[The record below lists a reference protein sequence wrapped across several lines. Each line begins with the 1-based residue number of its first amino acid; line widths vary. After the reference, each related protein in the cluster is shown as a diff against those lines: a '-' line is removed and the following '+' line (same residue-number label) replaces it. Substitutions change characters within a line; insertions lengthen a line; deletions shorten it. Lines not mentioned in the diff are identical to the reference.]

1 MKKVLLF
8 FFMIFI
14 ANLGFSQQ
22 YKSHKVVQGENVY
35 RIAKRYNT
43 TPEAIYKINP
53 TAKEGIKEGQIL
65 AIPVT
70 DDQEYNI
77 HTVEEGDTVY
87 SLAKKYDTT
96 PEAIYNLNPDAV
108 NGINLGQ
115 ILRVSALKK
124 QEETNT
130 STENVSD
137 PVLDSIKPLEE
148 IRQIVR
154 FKTHKV
160 RRKETLYGIAQKYDI
175 TVDDIKK
182 HNKRLYSEQIR
193 KRDKIR
199 IPIYAEKVV
208 EETKVPKDSL
218 SSRVSTTTK
227 YTVKPK
233 DTRYSIARR
242 HGITVGELNQLNP
255 EMDPNFPIGME
266 IIVPTTIF
274 VPLEEM
280 IDPEFELYEVQPKE
294 TIYSILKRTEIS
306 SDSLFKM
313 NPYLRDG
320 LKAGM
325 VLTLPKKGP
334 IDSLAIDF
342 PEKKIVPLENMLSN
356 FKTKKVAVMLPFGLD
371 TLDLEARQQTEEFLK
386 TRKARG
392 TRVAL
397 DFYKGVQMAVDSA
410 KTRGLSIDM
419 TVYDTQRNR
428 NTAHIK
434 RLIEQN
440 NFDELDVVIG
450 PLYQTNVEAV
460 AAELKKYETPV
471 FSPISNRESKL
482 YSNFFQTIPTDEML
496 QDKLINYVAQDST
509 DKNIVII
516 VQQGKKKGEEMK
528 PKHKE
533 IKEKLL
539 AKFPDAK
546 ISRIEE
552 GNYVYEVHLKK
563 VLAKNKPNWVFL
575 ESDDVAMISN
585 VTTLLNA
592 KVESHQIT
600 LFTTNKE
607 KAFDDDSVKNEYLSN
622 LHLHYPSIDKEF
634 DNYDE
639 ETMTPFVAR
648 YKKEYGTIPS
658 KYTVRGFDIT
668 YDILMRLGSA
678 DDLYHSATFEGTTE
692 YVENKFNYAKK
703 LLGGY
708 YNKASY
714 IIKFD
719 DELKLTVIE

>member
-8 FFMIFI
+8 FFVLFVT
-14 ANLGFSQQ
+14 NFGFAQQ

-65 AIPVT
+65 AIPVI
-70 DDQEYNI
+70 DDQEYQI
-77 HTVEEGDTVY
+77 HVVVEDDTVY
-87 SLAKKYDTT
+87 NLSKKYNTT

-115 ILRVSALKK
+115 ILRVGKLDKK
-124 QEETNT
+124 DPNPTDTTSET
-130 STENVSD
+130 VSD
-137 PVLDSIKPLEE
+137 PILDSIKPLEE

-160 RRKETLYGIAQKYDI
+160 RRKETLYGIAQKYEI

-199 IPIYAEKVV
+199 IPIYAKEEVV
-208 EETKVPKDSL
+208 TIETPKDTL

-227 YTVKPK
+227 YVVKPK

-274 VPLEEM
+274 VPLEE
-280 IDPEFELYEVQPKE
+280 IIEPEFELYEVQPKE

-306 SDSLFKM
+306 SDSLFSM

-325 VLTLPKKGP
+325 VITLPKRGEV
-334 IDSLAIDF
+334 DSLAIDF
-342 PEKKIVPLENMLSN
+342 PEGKSLKLENMLSN
-356 FKTKKVAVMLPFGLD
+356 FKTKKLAIMLPFGLD
-371 TLDLEARQQTEEFLK
+371 TLDLNARKETEEFLK
-386 TRKARG
+386 SRRARG

-397 DFYKGVQMAVDSA
+397 DFYKGVQMAIDSA
-410 KTRGLSIDM
+410 KSKGLSIDL
-419 TVYDTQRNR
+419 TVFDTQRNN
-428 NTAHIK
+428 NTGHIK
-434 RLIEQN
+434 KLINEN
-440 NFDELDVVIG
+440 SFDEMDAVIG
-450 PLYQTNVEAV
+450 PLYQANVEAA

-482 YSNFFQTIPTDEML
+482 YSNFFQTRPTDIML
-496 QDKLINYVAQDST
+496 QDKLIAYVEKDST
-509 DKNIVII
+509 EKNIVII
-516 VQQGKKKGEEMK
+516 VQQGKKKYED
-528 PKHKE
+528 
-533 IKEKLL
+533 IKNKLV
-539 AKFPDAK
+539 AKFPNAK
-546 ISRIEE
+546 IAKIEE
-552 GNYVYEVHLKK
+552 GNYLYEVHLNK
-563 VLAKNKPNWVFL
+563 VLAKDIPNWVFL

-592 KVESHQIT
+592 KAESHKIT
-600 LFTTNKE
+600 LYTTDKDD
-607 KAFDDDSVKNEYLSN
+607 AFGDDSIKNEYLSK

-639 ETMTPFVAR
+639 NSMTPFVER

-658 KYTVRGFDIT
+658 KYAVRGFDIT

-678 DDLYHSATFEGTTE
+678 DDLYHAATFEGTTE

>member
-8 FFMIFI
+8 FFVLLLTNI
-14 ANLGFSQQ
+14 GFAQQ
-22 YKSHKVVQGENVY
+22 YKSHKVAQGENVY

-65 AIPVT
+65 AIPVI
-70 DDQEYNI
+70 DDQEYQI
-77 HTVEEGDTVY
+77 HVVVEDDTVY
-87 SLAKKYDTT
+87 SLSKKYNTT

-115 ILRVSALKK
+115 ILRVAKLEKTDEADK
-124 QEETNT
+124 NIA
-130 STENVSD
+130 TENVSD
-137 PVLDSIKPLEE
+137 PILDSIKPLEE

-160 RRKETLYGIAQKYDI
+160 RRKETLYSISKKYDI

-193 KRDKIR
+193 KRDKLR
-199 IPIYAEKVV
+199 IPIYAEEAVA
-208 EETKVPKDSL
+208 ETETPKDTL

-227 YTVKPK
+227 YIVKPK

-255 EMDPNFPIGME
+255 ELDPNFPIGME

-274 VPLEEM
+274 VPLREV

-306 SDSLFKM
+306 SDSLFNM

-325 VLTLPKKGP
+325 VITIPKRDQA
-334 IDSLAIDF
+334 DSLAIDF
-342 PEKKIVPLENMLSN
+342 PERKVVPLENMLYN
-356 FKTKKVAVMLPFGLD
+356 FKTKKLAIMLPFGLD
-371 TLDLEARQQTEEFLK
+371 TLDLNARKETEEFLK
-386 TRKARG
+386 SRKARG
-392 TRVAL
+392 VRVAL

-410 KTRGLSIDM
+410 KTKGLSVDL
-419 TVYDTQRNR
+419 TVFDTQRN
-428 NTAHIK
+428 NNAGYIK
-434 RLIEQN
+434 QLIDQN
-440 NFDELDVVIG
+440 NFDEMDVVIG
-450 PLYQTNVEAV
+450 PLYQTNVEA
-460 AAELKKYETPV
+460 ATAELKKYETPV
-471 FSPISNRESKL
+471 LSPLSNKESKL
-482 YSNFFQTIPTDEML
+482 YSNFFQTIPTDIML
-496 QDKLINYVAQDST
+496 QDKLINYVEKDST
-509 DKNIVII
+509 DKNIII
-516 VQQGKKKGEEMK
+516 VVQQGKKKHED
-528 PKHKE
+528 
-533 IKEKLL
+533 IKNKLI

-546 ISRIEE
+546 IARIEE
-552 GNYVYEVHLKK
+552 GNYLYELHLNK
-563 VLAKNKPNWVFL
+563 VLDKNKPNWVFL

-585 VTTLLNA
+585 VTPLLNA
-592 KVESHQIT
+592 KAESHKIT
-600 LFTTNKE
+600 LFTTDKDD
-607 KAFDDDSVKNEYLSN
+607 AFDDDNIKNEYLSN

-639 ETMTPFVAR
+639 NNMTPFVAR

-658 KYTVRGFDIT
+658 KYAVRGFDIT

-678 DDLYHSATFEGTTE
+678 DDLYHAATFEGTTE

>member
-8 FFMIFI
+8 FCVLFI
-14 ANLGFSQQ
+14 TSIGFAQQ

-53 TAKEGIKEGQIL
+53 NSKDGIKEGQIL

-70 DDQEYNI
+70 NDEEYQI
-77 HTVEEGDTVY
+77 HVVGEGDTVFNL
-87 SLAKKYDTT
+87 SQKYNTT
-96 PEAIYNLNPDAV
+96 QEAILSLNPDAV

-115 ILRVSALKK
+115 ILRVAVIEKPK
-124 QEETNT
+124 EENT
-130 STENVSD
+130 PTENVSD

-160 RRKETLYGIAQKYDI
+160 RRKETLYGIAKKYNI
-175 TVDDIKK
+175 TMDDIKK
-182 HNKRLYSEQIR
+182 HNKRLYSEQVR

-199 IPIYAEKVV
+199 IPVYAEKAVV
-208 EETKVPKDSL
+208 ETDVPKDSL

-227 YTVKPK
+227 YIVKPK
-233 DTRYSIARR
+233 DTRYRIARR
-242 HGITVGELNQLNP
+242 HGITVGELDQLNP

-266 IIVPTTIF
+266 ILVPTTIF
-274 VPLEEM
+274 VPLKEI
-280 IDPEFELYEVQPKE
+280 IDADKFELYEVQPKE
-294 TIYSILKRTEIS
+294 TVYSILKRTEIS
-306 SDSLFKM
+306 SDSLFNM

-325 VLTLPKKGP
+325 VITLPKTGEV
-334 IDSLAIDF
+334 DSLAIDF

-356 FKTKKVAVMLPFGLD
+356 FKMKKLAVMLPFGLD
-371 TLDLEARQQTEEFLK
+371 TLDPNERQKTEDFLK
-386 TRKARG
+386 SRKARG

-397 DFYKGVQMAVDSA
+397 DFYKGVQIAVDSA
-410 KTRGLSIDM
+410 KSRGLSIDL
-419 TVYDTQRNR
+419 TVFDTQKNN
-428 NTAHIK
+428 NTGHIK
-434 RLIEQN
+434 QLIDQN
-440 NFDELDVVIG
+440 SFDEMDVVIG
-450 PLYQTNVEAV
+450 PLYQANVETV
-460 AAELKKYETPV
+460 ASELKKYDTPV
-471 FSPISNRESKL
+471 ISPISNRESKL
-482 YSNFFQTIPTDEML
+482 YSNFFQTIPTDIML

-516 VQQGKKKGEEMK
+516 VQQGKKKHE
-528 PKHKE
+528 E
-533 IKEKLL
+533 IKNKLI
-539 AKFPDAK
+539 AKFPEAK
-546 ISRIEE
+546 IARIEE
-552 GNYVYEVHLKK
+552 GNYVYEVHLNK

-585 VTTLLNA
+585 VTPLLNA
-592 KVESHQIT
+592 KAESHQIT
-600 LFTTNKE
+600 LFTTDKHN
-607 KAFDDDSVKNEYLSN
+607 AFDDDNIKNEHLSK

-639 ETMTPFVAR
+639 TRMTPFVAR
-648 YKKEYGTIPS
+648 YKKDYGTIPS
-658 KYTVRGFDIT
+658 KYAVRGFDIT

-678 DDLYHSATFEGTTE
+678 DDLYHAATFEGTTE

>member
-8 FFMIFI
+8 FFVLLLTNI
-14 ANLGFSQQ
+14 GFAQQ
-22 YKSHKVVQGENVY
+22 YKSHKVAQGENVY

-65 AIPVT
+65 AIPVI
-70 DDQEYNI
+70 DDQEYEI
-77 HTVEEGDTVY
+77 HVIGDGDTVY
-87 SLAKKYDTT
+87 NLSKKYNTT
-96 PEAIYNLNPDAV
+96 PEAIYALNPDAV

-115 ILRVSALKK
+115 ILRVAKLVKSDDTDKNIA
-124 QEETNT
+124 
-130 STENVSD
+130 TENVSD
-137 PVLDSIKPLEE
+137 PILDSIKPLEE
-148 IRQIVR
+148 IRQIIR

-160 RRKETLYGIAQKYDI
+160 KRKETLYSIAKKYNV

-193 KRDKIR
+193 KRDKLR
-199 IPIYAEKVV
+199 VPIYAEEAVV
-208 EETKVPKDSL
+208 ETETPKDSL
-218 SSRVSTTTK
+218 NSRVSTTTK
-227 YTVKPK
+227 YIVKPK
-233 DTRYSIARR
+233 DTRYSISRR

-255 EMDPNFPIGME
+255 ELDPSFPIGME
-266 IIVPTTIF
+266 LIVPTTIF
-274 VPLEEM
+274 VPLQEIIE
-280 IDPEFELYEVQPKE
+280 PEFELYEVQPKE

-306 SDSLFKM
+306 SDSLFNM

-325 VLTLPKKGP
+325 VITIPKRNEV
-334 IDSLAIDF
+334 DSLAIDF
-342 PEKKIVPLENMLSN
+342 PERKVVPLDNMLYN
-356 FKTKKVAVMLPFGLD
+356 FKIKKLAIMLPFGLD
-371 TLDLEARQQTEEFLK
+371 TLDLNARQETEEFLK
-386 TRKARG
+386 SRKARG
-392 TRVAL
+392 VRVAL

-410 KTRGLSIDM
+410 KTKGLSVDL
-419 TVYDTQRNR
+419 TVFDTQRNNNAR
-428 NTAHIK
+428 YIK
-434 RLIEQN
+434 QLIDQN
-440 NFDELDVVIG
+440 NFDEMDVVIG

-460 AAELKKYETPV
+460 TAELKKYETPV
-471 FSPISNRESKL
+471 LSPLSNKESKL
-482 YSNFFQTIPTDEML
+482 YSNFFQTIPTDIML
-496 QDKLINYVAQDST
+496 QDKLINYVEKDST
-509 DKNIVII
+509 DKNIII
-516 VQQGKKKGEEMK
+516 VVQQGKKKHED
-528 PKHKE
+528 
-533 IKEKLL
+533 IKNKLI

-546 ISRIEE
+546 IARIEE
-552 GNYVYEVHLKK
+552 GNYLYELHLNK
-563 VLAKNKPNWVFL
+563 VLDKKKPNWVFL

-585 VTTLLNA
+585 VTPLLNA
-592 KVESHQIT
+592 KAESHNIT
-600 LFTTNKE
+600 LFTTDKDE
-607 KAFDDDSVKNEYLSN
+607 AFDDDNIKNEYLSN

-639 ETMTPFVAR
+639 NNMTPFVAR

-658 KYTVRGFDIT
+658 KYAVRGFDIT

-678 DDLYHSATFEGTTE
+678 DDLYHAATFEGTTE

>member
-1 MKKVLLF
+1 MKKVLF
-8 FFMIFI
+8 FFFVFFAI
-14 ANLGFSQQ
+14 NSGFAQQ

-53 TAKEGIKEGQIL
+53 KAKEGIKEGQIL

-70 DDQEYNI
+70 DDKEYQV
-77 HTVEEGDTVY
+77 HVVVEDDTVY
-87 SLAKKYDTT
+87 SLSKKYNTT

-115 ILRVSALKK
+115 ILRVGKLAT
-124 QEETNT
+124 EESEATDIT
-130 STENVSD
+130 IENVSD
-137 PVLDSIKPLEE
+137 PILDSIKPLEE
-148 IRQIVR
+148 IRQIIR

-160 RRKETLYGIAQKYDI
+160 RRKETLYGIAQKYDV

-199 IPIYAEKVV
+199 IPIYAKAEV
-208 EETKVPKDSL
+208 ETTEVLKDTL
-218 SSRVSTTTK
+218 SSRVSTTIK
-227 YTVKPK
+227 YIVKPK
-233 DTRYSIARR
+233 DTRYSISRR

-255 EMDPNFPIGME
+255 DMDPNFPIGME

-274 VPLEEM
+274 MPLEEV
-280 IDPEFELYEVQPKE
+280 IEPEFELYEVQPKE
-294 TIYSILKRTEIS
+294 TIYSILKRTEIT
-306 SDSLFKM
+306 SDSLFGM
-313 NPYLRDG
+313 NPYLREG

-325 VLTLPKKGP
+325 VITLPKRGEK
-334 IDSLAIDF
+334 DSLAIDF
-342 PEKKIVPLENMLSN
+342 PEGKALKLENMLSN
-356 FKTKKVAVMLPFGLD
+356 FKTKKLAIMLPFGLD
-371 TLDLEARQQTEEFLK
+371 TLDMNARKDTEEFLK
-386 TRKARG
+386 SRRARG

-397 DFYKGVQMAVDSA
+397 DFYKGVEMAVDAA
-410 KTRGLSIDM
+410 KNKGLSIDLN
-419 TVYDTQRNR
+419 VYDTQRNNNSTYIKKLINQ
-428 NTAHIK
+428 NT
-434 RLIEQN
+434 
-440 NFDELDVVIG
+440 FDEMDAVIG
-450 PLYQTNVEAV
+450 PLYQANVETV

-482 YSNFFQTIPTDEML
+482 YSNFFQTRPTDIML
-496 QDKLINYVAQDST
+496 QDKLIAYVEKDST
-509 DKNIVII
+509 EKNIVII
-516 VQQGKKKGEEMK
+516 IQQGKKKYE
-528 PKHKE
+528 E
-533 IKEKLL
+533 IKNKLVT
-539 AKFPDAK
+539 KFPDAK
-546 ISRIEE
+546 IAKIEE
-552 GNYVYEVHLKK
+552 GNYLYEVHLNK
-563 VLAKNKPNWVFL
+563 VLNKNKPNWVFL

-592 KVESHQIT
+592 KVESHKVT
-600 LFTTNKE
+600 LYTTDKND
-607 KAFDDDSVKNEYLSN
+607 AFGDDSIKNEYLSK

-639 ETMTPFVAR
+639 NSMTPFVEK

-668 YDILMRLGSA
+668 YDVLMRLGAA
-678 DDLYHSATFEGTTE
+678 DDLYHAATFEGTTE

-719 DELKLTVIE
+719 DDLKLTVIE

>member
-8 FFMIFI
+8 FFVLLLTNI
-14 ANLGFSQQ
+14 GFAQQ
-22 YKSHKVVQGENVY
+22 YKSHKVAQGENVY

-65 AIPVT
+65 AIPVI
-70 DDQEYNI
+70 DDQEYEI
-77 HTVEEGDTVY
+77 HVIEDGDTVY
-87 SLAKKYDTT
+87 NLSKKYNTT
-96 PEAIYNLNPDAV
+96 PEAIYALNPEAV

-115 ILRVSALKK
+115 ILRVAKRKK
-124 QEETNT
+124 SDETDNNT
-130 STENVSD
+130 ATENVSD
-137 PVLDSIKPLEE
+137 PILDSIKPLEE

-160 RRKETLYGIAQKYDI
+160 KRKETLYSISKKYDI

-193 KRDKIR
+193 KRDKLR
-199 IPIYAEKVV
+199 IPIYAEEAVV
-208 EETKVPKDSL
+208 ETETPKDSL

-227 YTVKPK
+227 YVVKPK
-233 DTRYSIARR
+233 DTRYSISRR

-274 VPLEEM
+274 VPLQE
-280 IDPEFELYEVQPKE
+280 IIAPEFELYEVQPKE

-306 SDSLFKM
+306 SDSLFNM

-325 VLTLPKKGP
+325 VITLPKRNEV
-334 IDSLAIDF
+334 DSLAIDF
-342 PEKKIVPLENMLSN
+342 PEKKVVPLENMLYN
-356 FKTKKVAVMLPFGLD
+356 FKTKKLAIMLPFGLD
-371 TLDLEARQQTEEFLK
+371 TLDLNARKETEEFLK
-386 TRKARG
+386 SRKARG
-392 TRVAL
+392 VRVAL

-410 KTRGLSIDM
+410 KTKGLSIDL
-419 TVYDTQRNR
+419 TVFDTQRN
-428 NTAHIK
+428 NNAGYVK
-434 RLIEQN
+434 QLIDQN
-440 NFDELDVVIG
+440 NFDEMDVVIG
-450 PLYQTNVEAV
+450 PLYQTNVEA
-460 AAELKKYETPV
+460 ATAELKKYETPV
-471 FSPISNRESKL
+471 LSPLSNRESKL
-482 YSNFFQTIPTDEML
+482 YSNFFQTIPTDIML
-496 QDKLINYVAQDST
+496 QDKLINYVEKDST
-509 DKNIVII
+509 DKNIII
-516 VQQGKKKGEEMK
+516 VVQQGKKKHED
-528 PKHKE
+528 
-533 IKEKLL
+533 IKNKLI

-546 ISRIEE
+546 IARIEE
-552 GNYVYEVHLKK
+552 GNYLYELHLNK
-563 VLAKNKPNWVFL
+563 VLDKNKPNWVFL

-585 VTTLLNA
+585 VTPLLNA
-592 KVESHQIT
+592 KAESHKIT
-600 LFTTNKE
+600 LFTTDKDD
-607 KAFDDDSVKNEYLSN
+607 AFDDDNIKNEYLSN

-639 ETMTPFVAR
+639 NSMTPFVAR

-658 KYTVRGFDIT
+658 KYAVRGFDIT

-678 DDLYHSATFEGTTE
+678 DDLYHAATFEGTTE